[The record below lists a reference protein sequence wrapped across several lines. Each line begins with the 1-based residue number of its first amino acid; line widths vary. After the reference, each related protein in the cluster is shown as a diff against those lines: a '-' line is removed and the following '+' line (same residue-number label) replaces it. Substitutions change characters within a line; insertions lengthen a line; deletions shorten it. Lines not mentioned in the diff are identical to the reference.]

1 MHSPI
6 ILMFAIPFLAMAAPD
21 PPAPLTKDYGPSGV
35 DIIIYTKPGCTGL
48 AGNLPNAPYHSAP
61 RFSAPCLS
69 YRLSKDLAR
78 DDYLYFG
85 SSKPFV
91 AAGAAAGEK
100 LVNAAEVVANAKKG
114 CHDLKTEAFFLT
126 FDKYSG

>member
-1 MHSPI
+1 MHSS
-6 ILMFAIPFLAMAAPD
+6 ILLMLAIPFLAMSAPA
-21 PPAPLTKDYGPSGV
+21 PPAPLTQDYGPSGV
-35 DIIIYTKPGCTGL
+35 DIIIYTGRGCTGL

-69 YRLSKDLAR
+69 YRLSKDLAN

-91 AAGAAAGEK
+91 AAGHK
-100 LVNAAEVVANAKKG
+100 LANADANANAKKG
-114 CHDLKTEAFFLT
+114 CHDLRTEAFYLT
-126 FDKYSG
+126 FDKYHG